1 MVLAV
6 LPALFAA
13 ILDWRAVARSDKRRE
28 YLFKPLVMV
37 LLIGAALYF
46 VSEGA
51 PDRQA
56 WWTIAALTFSLAGDV
71 FLMLDRDHFLQG
83 LAAFFVA
90 HVCYFVAFGP
100 WEPDFAIDYMV
111 MGLLMVVGAT
121 LYLRFLKGMREKG
134 DTRMAVPV
142 AAYVVAISAMVYA
155 AWSLGDQSPDLP
167 KTVSVAPTLNVE
179 RFLAEDPLVRS
190 SWWPLSP
197 RNTATIGAVLFMLSD
212 ALIGWRRFVRELKWA
227 PVAIIVTYHLAQ
239 TMLVLSLVS

>member
-6 LPALFAA
+6 LPALLVAA
-13 ILDWRAVARSDKRRE
+13 FDWRAVARGDKRQE
-28 YLFKPLVMV
+28 YLFKPLVMA
-37 LLIGAALYF
+37 LLIGAAIYF

-51 PDRQA
+51 SERQG
-56 WWTIAALTFSLAGDV
+56 WWTIAALAFSLAGDV
-71 FLMLDRDHFLQG
+71 FLMLERDYFLQG

-90 HVCYFVAFGP
+90 HLCYFAAFGP

-111 MGLLMVVGAT
+111 IGLLAVVGGT

-134 DTRMAVPV
+134 KTDMAVPV

-167 KTVSVAPTLNVE
+167 QGATVFPNVE
-179 RFLAEDPLVRS
+179 NLGSEDFLVRT

-197 RNTATIGAVLFMLSD
+197 RNTATIGAVLFMTSD
-212 ALIGWRRFVRELKWA
+212 ALIGWRRFVRELAWM
-227 PVAIIVTYHLAQ
+227 PVAVIVTYHLAQ
-239 TMLVLSLVS
+239 ALLVTSLVA